1 MMHLH
6 IARVLA
12 ACVVAG
18 VISVGFGC
26 KSSADSKQTA
36 DSMNTFGVEIA
47 KTKDAIDG
55 SLKALE
61 VVVGSE
67 AADIKANVES
77 YSRAVS
83 DLDKQ
88 AKVVRAR
95 ANEMKSIGDEFFKD
109 WEASEEVSKEK
120 RDELNASYRRIK
132 EEMAVSKESFTPF
145 LASMKDIDAY
155 LKLDPTLTGIGSM
168 ETLVRKANESGAQV
182 KTHIDAVLAQVNSV
196 RGMLPKKKD

>member
-1 MMHLH
+1 MMHLQ
-6 IARVLA
+6 IARVVA

-26 KSSADSKQTA
+26 KSSPDSKQTA

-55 SLKALE
+55 SVKALE
-61 VVVGSE
+61 VVVASD
-67 AADIKANVES
+67 AAAIKGNVES
-77 YSRAVS
+77 YSKAVGN
-83 DLDKQ
+83 LDKQ

-95 ANEMKSIGDEFFKD
+95 ANEMKAIGDEFFKD

-120 RDELNASYRRIK
+120 RAELNASYKRIK
-132 EEMAVSKESFTPF
+132 EEMAVAKESFTPF

-168 ETLVRKANESGAQV
+168 EALVRKANESGAQV
-182 KTHIDAVLAQVNSV
+182 KMHIDAVLTQVNSV
-196 RGMLPKKKD
+196 RGMLPKKKS